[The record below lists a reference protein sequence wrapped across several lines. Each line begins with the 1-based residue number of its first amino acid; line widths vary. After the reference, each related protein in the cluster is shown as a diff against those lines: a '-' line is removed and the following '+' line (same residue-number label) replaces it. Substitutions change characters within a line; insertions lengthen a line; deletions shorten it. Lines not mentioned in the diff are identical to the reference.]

1 MSIAYLIR
9 RLLLLPITLLG
20 ITIICFSVLQLAPG
34 SPVNLRLM
42 KLQGSMSSQ
51 GVPDRV
57 IQQMKEH
64 YGLDKPVWQQYTTW
78 LGKLVQLD
86 FGKSMKDERPVIT
99 KITEALPY
107 TLQLQAIAIFLIYSI
122 SIPIGIF
129 SATNSGSMWDRSLTV
144 GLFVMYSL
152 PSFWVAMLLLYYL
165 SSGQFLDWFP
175 VYGLNST
182 GADKLSWWQ
191 WIYDRAWHLVL
202 PIICLTYGD
211 FAAMSRYARS
221 DLMEVI
227 RQDFIRTVRAYG
239 FSERTVILKY
249 AMRNAL
255 ISLITIFASVL
266 PSLIAGSI
274 IIEQI
279 FSIPGMGRLLFES
292 ILARDYPTVMGIL
305 TISAFL
311 TLIGLIISD
320 ILLAV
325 ANPRVQFE

>member
-1 MSIAYLIR
+1 VSIAYLIR

-78 LGKLVQLD
+78 LGKLVVLD

-129 SATNSGSMWDRSLTV
+129 SATNSDSIWDRSLTV